1 MLNVIRTAALELTII
16 PAIAYKQKLRSG
28 GAGIKL
34 MRLDMDATAM
44 ATIDKRTGEAVAYG
58 QVDTALFPLEA
69 FDEAVELIAGLPYS
83 SRGKITLNTSNY
95 SAAVDKPEI
104 PEINMVESDEYK
116 AIIVRYKDEKG
127 KINYTLMNKDFIQYT
142 SKSKTVAN
150 MISNKAQIDEI
161 LVNVIKNRAT
171 FLAGKKENLDDNHV
185 KVLIEMLDEID
196 PRNAFKELR
205 SYISRM
211 LSRS

>member
-150 MISNKAQIDEI
+150 MISNRAQIDEI